1 MICHFATT
9 LNKWVSTWF
18 GIADDEDVIR
28 FCLEISNEV
37 VKKLRVRSKIC
48 WNSYAQNFHCSH
60 GSPFPFSLLK
70 DRKIRHDC
78 TRLSR
83 TVWRC
88 CGCRGIIHVTESDPL
103 MDVSHSLSVLQ
114 VDVIGLYRH
123 AKWLTEPGNWMCTR
137 KHPKCFRFALSPT
150 LGWSRSNSVC
160 FGIFSVT
167 TLLAIGREGSK
178 RSV

>member
-28 FCLEISNEV
+28 FCLEICNEV
-37 VKKLRVRSKIC
+37 VKQLRVRSKIC
-48 WNSYAQNFHCSH
+48 WNSYAQNFHRSH
-60 GSPFPFSLLK
+60 GSPFPFILLK

-123 AKWLTEPGNWMCTR
+123 AKWLPEPGNWMCTR
-137 KHPKCFRFALSPT
+137 NCLLPCVGLART
-150 LGWSRSNSVC
+150 VC

-167 TLLAIGREGSK
+167 ALLAIGREGSK
-178 RSV
+178 RSVEEMVLRWR

>member
-1 MICHFATT
+1 MSHYLI
-9 LNKWVSTWF
+9 WI
-18 GIADDEDVIR
+18 GIADDENVIR

-37 VKKLRVRSKIC
+37 VKQLRVRSKIC

-137 KHPKCFRFALSPT
+137 ISFCFVSYLVLVSLELCLFWYIFRNYT
-150 LGWSRSNSVC
+150 
-160 FGIFSVT
+160 FGHWK
-167 TLLAIGREGSK
+167 GRL
-178 RSV
+178 